1 MDIAKS
7 LEGVEG
13 HGELQLLEVREAVY
27 QKMATHSGSDALTLI
42 HSLRDDRRQ
51 SEPKE
56 TTALHLEHQA
66 IQSDRIVLL
75 PKNQLKWS
83 KKSLKSRVLSHKTL
97 AEINKPP
104 PQLRSTVIIPNKS
117 EDRLKN
123 LSTLQL
129 NTTQISPEPSV
140 PSGNSKSFL
149 DGYTGAKPLI
159 GLFRVVEC
167 RSENGQTYCFL
178 CHCCRIRSNK
188 MDIIGHLTSSSHL
201 VNYLMEAHPEQ
212 VESVT
217 DATNDCEFLQSL
229 AKKVEKEEGRGELK
243 VVNAPESLCILL
255 TGKSYHWCIK
265 MLCNEWTHTDIQN
278 REIAVEE
285 PSVNKTSVQG
295 MVEKY
300 GAGLS
305 KRTQKMKKKKV
316 ANTVFKVSLP
326 LTKGP
331 LLMRRTS
338 FINKGPPVSP
348 VYAPSSD
355 LDLILSA
362 KTTTE
367 DYDLDCDAESFT
379 VGHTEHCTISQL
391 QQDLYSEDSGARH
404 VGSKRNLL
412 VTLNQE
418 VDGYFCDS
426 KCQFEDIT
434 GTKDQVIYGEGNYNR
449 LRDFQEM
456 PNSSF
461 NIELTNRG
469 LQTPHEG
476 WSPAVPHTRDWS
488 SYYSSYGF
496 NKGHAED
503 PHGSAPQSRV
513 GTGVDERR
521 KEMRSDATQQQSHSQ
536 YVVGSVGHHGL
547 SGELV
552 PDFDAARSNMHPDI
566 RDSLS
571 HSGNAA
577 LDPRVQ
583 FETEQRRLQAYME
596 FRIGHV
602 QTAPQ
607 RYMPQPTYQAVQVDY
622 GVMSDPNYNAA
633 SQTTQLFPYP
643 VCSARGMSQSN
654 AFMPPGQ
661 SAYHGAHSDY
671 NFRATDLSGW
681 MSSGSGGAAPSMIAY
696 PDFNS
701 AYFAAPYTHT
711 TF

>member
-1 MDIAKS
+1 MQPSGAHKGGCSKSKMVDSLKLYLNKKNRLQPIIGLGSIIECVKAGAHNREVLYLCEVCVCRLSKADIFNHITGGLHRYNYIKAWHPHFVSEWKENADLSNLARPLMDIAKS

-27 QKMATHSGSDALTLI
+27 QKMATHSGSD
-42 HSLRDDRRQ
+42 
-51 SEPKE
+51 
-56 TTALHLEHQA
+56 
-66 IQSDRIVLL
+66 
-75 PKNQLKWS
+75 
-83 KKSLKSRVLSHKTL
+83 
-97 AEINKPP
+97 
-104 PQLRSTVIIPNKS
+104 
-117 EDRLKN
+117 
-123 LSTLQL
+123 
-129 NTTQISPEPSV
+129 
-140 PSGNSKSFL
+140 
-149 DGYTGAKPLI
+149 